1 MCTSTRELCPAR
13 AIPAVQVACS
23 IGSGNV
29 VAISAVDGC
38 QFARNLFPR
47 SFARQHAKDILI
59 SIDNPLL
66 AIGTNGDMG
75 TSTRKLLPA
84 TILVLEQ
91 LLRLVSAD
99 GAFMSPRVNLEAR
112 GKSQSV

>member
-23 IGSGNV
+23 IGPGNV

-66 AIGTNGDMG
+66 AVGTNGDMG

-112 GKSQSV
+112 GKSQSE